1 MPNAIKTDYRTKCA
15 SCITLGNPIVLHP
28 TEMTNHIAYIYTH
41 IERLCTLFEKNES
54 NTRLCCLVVSF
65 IFSRCCGNNATLYT
79 YRRHTYLELLCSS
92 LFRNH
97 SSLALY
103 CTRKKRRRLRKVCVQ
118 MSALA
123 FPSGFFYDFR
133 LTEWSNE
140 LFSLLFIY
148 FSFVVFLLSFSNM
161 HMCVDLD
168 RDYKCMSK
176 FGSFAICTHDR
187 LN

>member
-1 MPNAIKTDYRTKCA
+1 
-15 SCITLGNPIVLHP
+15 
-28 TEMTNHIAYIYTH
+28 
-41 IERLCTLFEKNES
+41 
-54 NTRLCCLVVSF
+54 
-65 IFSRCCGNNATLYT
+65 
-79 YRRHTYLELLCSS
+79 
-92 LFRNH
+92 
-97 SSLALY
+97 
-103 CTRKKRRRLRKVCVQ
+103 